1 MDAANRF
8 RALAVRGRNRCA
20 EAVGR
25 PSRRRGRRESH
36 WCDETRHHRRPNCV
50 RLGQGAAVRREEHR
64 ENAPGRRAVAAQWR
78 QVRDGNYGER
88 TGASDSTWR
97 PDAGA
102 ELGSVEEHGPDQTRR
117 WRTASM
123 LELKGIS
130 KAFGPIGVARDIELT
145 LSRGEP
151 LGVIR
156 PNGAGKATLFNLV
169 TGMLRPD
176 RGRIILEGK
185 DIPRMPPEARCRFGL
200 GRSFPVPLPFTHL
213 TVFENLSV
221 AALFGAQVSEVAA
234 VQLCGEILSLTGL
247 ETKANV
253 LAGSLPLLDRKRLE
267 LARAL
272 ATRPRIL
279 LLDEIAGGLTDAE
292 CHLLV
297 ETIRDIR
304 KGGVAIIW
312 IEHVVH
318 ALLAVVDR
326 LIALDFGRIAMQG
339 APTDVMRSKEVQ
351 AIYMGVPA

>member
-1 MDAANRF
+1 
-8 RALAVRGRNRCA
+8 
-20 EAVGR
+20 
-25 PSRRRGRRESH
+25 
-36 WCDETRHHRRPNCV
+36 
-50 RLGQGAAVRREEHR
+50 
-64 ENAPGRRAVAAQWR
+64 
-78 QVRDGNYGER
+78 
-88 TGASDSTWR
+88 
-97 PDAGA
+97 
-102 ELGSVEEHGPDQTRR
+102 
-117 WRTASM
+117 M

-130 KAFGPIGVARDIELT
+130 KAFGAIVVANDIDLT
-145 LSRGEP
+145 LARGEA
-151 LGVIR
+151 LGVIG
-156 PNGAGKATLFNLV
+156 PNGAGKSTLFNLI

-176 RGRIILEGK
+176 QGRIILEGD
-185 DIPRMPPEARCRFGL
+185 DITRMPPEARCRVGL
-200 GRSFPVPLPFTHL
+200 GRSFQIPLPFTHL

-221 AALFGAQVSEVAA
+221 AALFGAGVTEAEA
-234 VQLCGEILSLTGL
+234 VQLCGGILALTGL
-247 ETKANV
+247 ESRANA

-326 LIALDFGRIAMQG
+326 LIALDFGKIVTQG
-339 APTDVMRSKEVQ
+339 APADVMRSKEVQ